1 MNKIYIYHHMGL
13 GDHISCN
20 GLIRTI
26 INKNKNKNV
35 IYYLFCKKNLYK
47 TIKFM
52 YRDIRNLKLK
62 AISSNPPDKEVEK
75 HLLKL
80 KNTNKII
87 RIGLEKYQKIYSK
100 LYSKNILSTYDMIFY
115 KQMSVSYNKRF
126 TDCYWKRNIAEE
138 NRVYKKLVKK
148 PKKKYIFV
156 HDDPLLNYKI
166 DKSFFSKGYEVIKND
181 TSEIVFNL
189 GKVIENADE
198 LHLMESSI
206 RNMAESLNLKAK
218 NKFLYIW
225 RRKNMAPRY
234 DYKLKKLVGTKK
246 NWKIMYTNPKI
257 GKNIIFYL
265 LEAIKKFRFKYI

>member
-115 KQMSVSYNKRF
+115 KQISVSYNKRF

-234 DYKLKKLVGTKK
+234 DYNLKKLVGTKK